1 MKRPA
6 FYRRSGKQNT
16 RLAGIKERAVWR
28 LSKGPATGA
37 ELAETFG
44 ISLKLMHNTVATWM
58 RQGKQ
63 TITFNAS
70 EWVELPNGER
80 DRTYSL
86 GSKVKRVTPQGE
98 EPIFMVGSL
107 KNSSPEVKKLN
118 TERAK
123 RRARLIAAGLYID
136 EFN

>member
-16 RLAGIKERAVWR
+16 RLAGIKERAVWK

-44 ISLKLMHNTVATWM
+44 ISLKLMNNTISTWL
-58 RQGKQ
+58 RQGNK
-63 TITFNAS
+63 TITINAS
-70 EWVELPNGER
+70 EWFELPDGQR
-80 DRTYSL
+80 DRVYTL
-86 GSKVKRVTPQGE
+86 AGKPKRITPQGE
-98 EPIFMVGSL
+98 EPIIMPGSL
-107 KNSSPEVKKLN
+107 KNSSPEVKRLN

>member
-1 MKRPA
+1 M
-6 FYRRSGKQNT
+6 
-16 RLAGIKERAVWR
+16 
-28 LSKGPATGA
+28 
-37 ELAETFG
+37 AETFG

-70 EWVELPNGER
+70 EWVELPDGQR
-80 DRTYSL
+80 DRVYTL
-86 GSKVKRVTPQGE
+86 AGKPKRITPQGE
-98 EPIFMVGSL
+98 EPIIMLGSL
-107 KNSSPEVKKLN
+107 KNSSPEVKRLN